1 MRNVARCGQERIA
14 RYLGAEAIATIRTVW
29 NSRSVASRSTR
40 KKDAREDRDAKG
52 PNSRFE
58 WFFQGCNGAGG
69 RRPASPYENTRP
81 VLRPNWLSP
90 GASSRS
96 RRKQTFLRLP
106 RRSVFFFFPQPPFRG
121 WLLRERRVEY
131 LRPFARFVTRPRR
144 RSIRRSFSG
153 DSRVRASNAS
163 NADERKEKG
172 GEDDPTRE
180 RKLKP
185 AIARRRGRTKTR
197 SCE

>member
-1 MRNVARCGQERIA
+1 MTQRD
-14 RYLGAEAIATIRTVW
+14 RTRGSSGF
-29 NSRSVASRSTR
+29 SRDVTAP
-40 KKDAREDRDAKG
+40 A
-52 PNSRFE
+52 
-58 WFFQGCNGAGG
+58 AGG
-69 RRPASPYENTRP
+69 
-81 VLRPNWLSP
+81 
-90 GASSRS
+90 
-96 RRKQTFLRLP
+96 LRLP
-106 RRSVFFFFPQPPFRG
+106 TRTLVRFLGLIGCRPAPRLVHEESRPFYGYHVVPSFFFFPQPPFRG